1 MPSAELTTASLSLSA
16 NGGEAAQHDRRF
28 LRRLASLASKVFDRT
43 AVLLL
48 LAAVWEVAPRVGLTD
63 PVFLPPLSEVLAAGW
78 QLTLKGQLTEHLG
91 ASLGRALVGFL
102 LAIVI
107 AIPLGLLIGWVPRV
121 ANFLNPLIEVLRNTA
136 PLALLPVF
144 ILLLGIGEVSKISLV
159 VYSAAWPLLINTIG
173 AVRQVDPLFIKA
185 ARTMGATPLQLF
197 HKVILPAALPSIF
210 VGVRIASASAVL
222 VLVAAEMV
230 GAKAGLGFLI
240 IYSQYNFQIDL
251 MYFGILAITSIGLA
265 FNYALL
271 WLERRFTGWKIS
283 ADAKG

>member
-1 MPSAELTTASLSLSA
+1 MSDASVSLSLSSSA
-16 NGGEAAQHDRRF
+16 EDGVSPHKRF
-28 LRRLASLASKVFDRT
+28 LNRASSLAIGVFDRS
-43 AVLLL
+43 AVLIL
-48 LAAVWEVAPRVGLTD
+48 LAAFWEIAPRVGLTD
-63 PVFLPPLSEVLAAGW
+63 PVFLPPLSEVLVSGW
-78 QLTLKGQLTEHLG
+78 NLALKGQLSEHLG
-91 ASLGRALVGFL
+91 ASLGRALLGFL
-102 LAIVI
+102 LAIVL

-159 VYSAAWPLLINTIG
+159 LYSAAWPLLINTIS
-173 AVRQVDPLFIKA
+173 AVRQVDPLYIKS

-197 HKVILPAALPSIF
+197 RKVIVPAALPSIF
-210 VGVRIASASAVL
+210 VGLRLASASAVL

-251 MYFGILAITSIGLA
+251 MYFGILAITAIGLA